1 MAFTRVQSATG
12 SVGGSNANSVTVTTS
27 ATGLHNLLVAFVMVQ
42 GASVTITP
50 PANWT
55 QIDTT
60 QGVSGGTASVAMF
73 ERQDSASGVTSHVF
87 SFSASCNAAVAFE
100 EWSGVATSN
109 ALDQEVAKQNAKST
123 SSLTGTTAALAG
135 SGELAIWG
143 LGVPAASLITYSS
156 ITNSYVEDTSANA
169 ASTEATRAQ
178 ATLFYNTNVGSA
190 ATSSGCTMSVSGGTG
205 NTTILAVFRAAGAGT
220 SLSGTLAGVGTLT
233 GTLDTTGLHLS
244 GECDGVGTLS
254 AALTIPVTIKGTYTV
269 VIGGLII

>member
-27 ATGLHNLLVAFVMVQ
+27 ATGSGNLLVAYVMVQ

-60 QGVSGGTASVAMF
+60 QGVSGGTGSVAMF
-73 ERQDSASGVTSHVF
+73 YRQNSASGVTSHVF

-100 EWSGVATSN
+100 EWSGVATSV
-109 ALDQEVAKQNAKST
+109 ALDQEVAQQNVKST
-123 SSLTGTTAALAG
+123 ACLTGASAALAG

-143 LGVPAASLITYSS
+143 VGVQAASLLTYSS

-169 ASTEATRAQ
+169 SSTETTRAQ
-178 ATLFYNTNVGSA
+178 ATLFYNTSVGSA
-190 ATSSGCTMSVSGGTG
+190 ATSSGCTMSGTGGAG

-220 SLSGTLAGVGTLT
+220 ALSGTLSGAGLLSGTLST
-233 GTLDTTGLHLS
+233 PGAHLS
-244 GECDGVGTLS
+244 GECDGVGTLT
-254 AALTIPVTIKGTYTV
+254 AALTIPITIKGTD
-269 VIGGLII
+269 